1 MNRSIP
7 LPLTG
12 GIPQPLSD
20 LSRCMIGAECEFT
33 FNMSQLIPIGG
44 SDRGQSTFK
53 HKASSFTKLAGD
65 PRKGVD
71 GAVMVHALRSKSN

>member
-1 MNRSIP
+1 MNRDIP

-33 FNMSQLIPIGG
+33 FNMS
-44 SDRGQSTFK
+44 
-53 HKASSFTKLAGD
+53 
-65 PRKGVD
+65 
-71 GAVMVHALRSKSN
+71 

>member
-1 MNRSIP
+1 MLTIQQFSARLGGGAYMNRSIP

-33 FNMSQLIPIGG
+33 FNMS
-44 SDRGQSTFK
+44 
-53 HKASSFTKLAGD
+53 
-65 PRKGVD
+65 
-71 GAVMVHALRSKSN
+71 